1 MDCNT
6 TRTRSAVWV
15 AILRLTVLNASPA
28 FAGSALP
35 EKVAIERVV
44 RAFVANINR
53 GDVRAI
59 VGACAPHTSV
69 IDGFPPYAWQTCR
82 DWWKSH
88 VSNSRSIGATLGAL
102 VIGKLLYWDVAYRRA
117 YFI

>member
-1 MDCNT
+1 
-6 TRTRSAVWV
+6 
-15 AILRLTVLNASPA
+15 LNASPA